1 MPQQDESYRSLER
14 LCREQAALTCHEDAK
29 RELEAMARE
38 YKQMADWHD
47 RHDKAQE

>member
-1 MPQQDESYRSLER
+1 LPDR
-14 LCREQAALTCHEDAK
+14 REKFSRPADEDAK